1 MPFHF
6 IKGQCHG
13 CSNPTTESQIEIF
26 NMKISQ
32 NDPFW
37 IMSFVIT
44 NRCEICMRLNV
55 NNRRQNNSP
64 IETYFLERIFIA
76 LAFLYCYFCCIWQN
90 NVYPHSGA
98 HNKRDSIC
106 MQMFVCVY
114 TVWCSIFQFICKYHE
129 SISRHYLNNCFGL
142 SQFLPN
148 MYFAHSSIAFWE
160 WNF

>member
-64 IETYFLERIFIA
+64 KHIFSSAYLSLWRFYIAISVVYDKTTFIPIPVHTINAIRYVCKCLSVYILYGALFSNSYANITNLFLDII
-76 LAFLYCYFCCIWQN
+76 
-90 NVYPHSGA
+90 
-98 HNKRDSIC
+98 
-106 MQMFVCVY
+106 
-114 TVWCSIFQFICKYHE
+114 
-129 SISRHYLNNCFGL
+129 
-142 SQFLPN
+142 
-148 MYFAHSSIAFWE
+148 
-160 WNF
+160 